1 MPAAP
6 PPAKQGDYVLE
17 ERYVGE
23 GFTISDG
30 SYAAL
35 AAAWFA
41 PGMRAAKEHVASLKA
56 GRSKTLADLQPA
68 VDQVVAFLESEGET
82 TLGVP
87 AGALLLRLG
96 LEPFV
101 VPFLVARFGVA
112 FTVEAYEAAHTLRL
126 EGDGPAT
133 SVEEGGHY
141 LLPQSARALVACEAR
156 VEPSA
161 WEAALATL
169 RATRNAET
177 SRARRAEYNIVL
189 RDEGFVADDLAQN
202 RANPDWQVTQFVFLA
217 TRDPAVRRELAEA
230 VGANLV
236 LEVAG
241 VAGQDWI
248 LPKIATHNWLI
259 RTLSDLETVAGA
271 RCIANDLTNKR
282 THEDVREYY
291 AKRPDLALRALVPI
305 ITAGGKLAPFVKP
318 VVEATVAAHP
328 ALPAIVGPL
337 MDAKSRAYLL
347 AEKRP
352 ALPEAKADALPEA
365 LRHDP
370 TPGAEG
376 FPKKLAALPDFA
388 VDAIKTAPIRLRGT
402 ETVLPSSAVQRLCQA
417 VRYVK
422 DAPILAAAKAAA
434 APKDLAAFAW
444 ELFERWQAAGAPNK
458 EPWGFTALGVLGD
471 DDTARALTPLIRAW
485 PGESLHARATVG
497 LDVLASLGTD
507 VALMNLH
514 GIAQKL
520 KFKGLQ
526 EKAREKIAAVAAAR
540 GFTAEELADR
550 LVPDF
555 DLGDEGGDV
564 LDFGPRAFTISF
576 DESLKPRLK
585 GPDGKVLGDLPK
597 PSKSDD
603 AEKATAATERWKA
616 LKKDAKLV
624 ASGQVL
630 RLELAMCDERRWKA
644 DGFRTFLVEHPLV
657 VHLVRRLLWGVY
669 EGAELK
675 STFRVAEDG
684 TFADAKDAA
693 VSLAA
698 DASVGIVHRL
708 SLDEASLARWSVVFS
723 DYELIQP
730 FDQLGRQ
737 TYSPTAAEIAA
748 KAIDRLGDTEVKTS
762 RLMGLEAR
770 GWRKG
775 APQDAGWVWD
785 MWRPLGDGLVATF
798 GLDGGFCMGAADM
811 NPTTQKVTAVHFHR
825 GDDSKAIALGK
836 ISPILL
842 SELAREREQLRE

>member
-1 MPAAP
+1 MDTKRYEFSEGSSNKFWQIARDGASLRVTFGKIGTAGQAQLKELASEAAAIAEHDKLVKEKTKKGYVLVSQDAAPAGPAPVAKVKTKTPKVEEEKREEAPEAAREAPIAEAPIAEVPAAP

-56 GRSKTLADLQPA
+56 GRSKTLADLRPA

-87 AGALLLRLG
+87 AGALLLRSG

-328 ALPAIVGPL
+328 ALPAIVAPL
-337 MDAKSRAYLL
+337 LDAKSRAYLL

-365 LRHDP
+365 LRSEP
-370 TPGAEG
+370 TPGADG
-376 FPKKLAALPDFA
+376 FQRSSRRSP
-388 VDAIKTAPIRLRGT
+388 TS
-402 ETVLPSSAVQRLCQA
+402 PSMRSRRRRSGSA
-417 VRYVK
+417 
-422 DAPILAAAKAAA
+422 
-434 APKDLAAFAW
+434 
-444 ELFERWQAAGAPNK
+444 
-458 EPWGFTALGVLGD
+458 
-471 DDTARALTPLIRAW
+471 
-485 PGESLHARATVG
+485 
-497 LDVLASLGTD
+497 
-507 VALMNLH
+507 
-514 GIAQKL
+514 
-520 KFKGLQ
+520 
-526 EKAREKIAAVAAAR
+526 
-540 GFTAEELADR
+540 
-550 LVPDF
+550 
-555 DLGDEGGDV
+555 
-564 LDFGPRAFTISF
+564 GPRRC
-576 DESLKPRLK
+576 SLRAPY
-585 GPDGKVLGDLPK
+585 
-597 PSKSDD
+597 S
-603 AEKATAATERWKA
+603 
-616 LKKDAKLV
+616 
-624 ASGQVL
+624 AS
-630 RLELAMCDERRWKA
+630 ARR
-644 DGFRTFLVEHPLV
+644 
-657 VHLVRRLLWGVY
+657 
-669 EGAELK
+669 
-675 STFRVAEDG
+675 
-684 TFADAKDAA
+684 
-693 VSLAA
+693 
-698 DASVGIVHRL
+698 SV
-708 SLDEASLARWSVVFS
+708 
-723 DYELIQP
+723 
-730 FDQLGRQ
+730 
-737 TYSPTAAEIAA
+737 T
-748 KAIDRLGDTEVKTS
+748 
-762 RLMGLEAR
+762 
-770 GWRKG
+770 
-775 APQDAGWVWD
+775 
-785 MWRPLGDGLVATF
+785 
-798 GLDGGFCMGAADM
+798 
-811 NPTTQKVTAVHFHR
+811 
-825 GDDSKAIALGK
+825 
-836 ISPILL
+836 
-842 SELAREREQLRE
+842 